1 MTRRVTED
9 LRSKLATELLPATW
23 SALEPHF
30 RRDALFVIGT
40 GLSLLDAAVAIA
52 KDDKARVAAWIEDG
66 RVRRPSLEDAAALA
80 KRDGAAFL
88 SVVVQPFVFV
98 QQLEDFVDETGPRE

>member
-1 MTRRVTED
+1 MKED

-23 SALEPHF
+23 SSLEPHF
-30 RRDALFVIGT
+30 RRDALFVIGA
-40 GLSLLDAAVAIA
+40 GVSLLDAAVAIA
-52 KDDKARVAAWIEDG
+52 EDDKARVAAWIEAG
-66 RVRRPSLEDAAALA
+66 QVRRPSLEDAAALA